1 VHVFLTPRGVMLD
14 NPPRGGLSGTHTL
27 AQYYDN
33 NGSGAAAV
41 FWVLFVVLLVVGA
54 IPASIASGKGYSAAG
69 FYFFGL
75 FFFLPALIVS
85 IFLQPKP
92 GSREARTLLQG
103 PTVSIPTAPMKQA
116 AAPPGPGD
124 FPSRFRSL
132 SPGPGVVRECP
143 HCKEPMRRD
152 ASVCPHC
159 RRESPAWEYRDER
172 WWASSE
178 DGGEK
183 VWFDEPVGKWQA
195 ASYVPPQ
202 PERKCKLLFVSV
214 RGDAKTA
221 AKLIRDGSN
230 SDWTTGALRRAGQGA
245 TVAWGLGEAK
255 AEALKVALAEVGM
268 VVEVECEPAR

>member
-1 VHVFLTPRGVMLD
+1 VHGFLTLRGVMLD
-14 NPPRGGLSGTHTL
+14 NPPRGGLSRTHTL

-92 GSREARTLLQG
+92 GSREAQTSLQG
-103 PTVSIPTAPMKQA
+103 PAVSIPTAPMQQA
-116 AAPPGPGD
+116 AAPPVPGD
-124 FPSRFRSL
+124 FPSRFRSP

-159 RRESPAWEYRDER
+159 RRESTAWEYREER
-172 WWASSE
+172 WWAPSG
-178 DGGEK
+178 DGGDD
-183 VWFDEPVGKWQA
+183 VWYDESAGRWQP
-195 ASYVPPQ
+195 ASYVPPLA
-202 PERKCKLLFVSV
+202 ERKCKLLLVSV
-214 RGDAKTA
+214 VGDAKTA
-221 AKLIRDGSN
+221 ANLLRDRGN
-230 SDWTTGALRRAGQGA
+230 SDWTAGALRRIRPGA
-245 TVAWGLGEAK
+245 TVAWGLPETQ
-255 AEALKVALAEVGM
+255 AEALKGALAEVGM
-268 VVEVECEPAR
+268 LVEVDCEPAG